1 MMDFFQRLIQSQ
13 DAGSTQTQTQ
23 KEAMVDLL
31 LLGMYAD
38 HTLSLAEQDFV
49 NNEGTQ
55 IEWESG
61 ISFSGYLERTIPKVR
76 TAQADVTTRSKFID
90 GIRDRLGN
98 LAACERAIAELKALM
113 LVDGVAPIEQEFID
127 DISAQLT
134 RSA

>member
-1 MMDFFQRLIQSQ
+1 MMDFFQRLLNSQ
-13 DAGSTQTQTQ
+13 EASSTQTQ

-55 IEWESG
+55 IQWESG

-76 TAQADVTTRSKFID
+76 TAQTDATTRTKFID
-90 GIRDRLGN
+90 GIRDRLDN
-98 LAACERAIAELKALM
+98 PAACERAIAELKALM
-113 LVDGVAPIEQEFID
+113 LIDGVAKIEQDFID
-127 DISAQLT
+127 EISTLMK
-134 RSA
+134 RSV

>member
-1 MMDFFQRLIQSQ
+1 MMDFFQRLVKSQ
-13 DAGSTQTQTQ
+13 EAGSTQTQ

-76 TAQADVTTRSKFID
+76 TAQADATTRSTFID

-98 LAACERAIAELKALM
+98 PAACERAIAELKALM
-113 LVDGVAPIEQEFID
+113 LVDGVAPIEQAFID
-127 DISAQLT
+127 EISALLK
-134 RSA
+134 R

>member
-1 MMDFFQRLIQSQ
+1 MMNFFQRLIQSQ
-13 DAGSTQTQTQ
+13 DAGSTQTQ

-55 IEWESG
+55 IQWESG

-76 TAQADVTTRSKFID
+76 TAQSDITTRSKFID

-98 LAACERAIAELKALM
+98 PAACERAINELKALM
-113 LVDGVAPIEQEFID
+113 LVDGVVPIEQEFID
-127 DISAQLT
+127 DVSAQLT

>member
-13 DAGSTQTQTQ
+13 DAGSTQTQ

-55 IEWESG
+55 IKWESG
-61 ISFSGYLERTIPKVR
+61 ISFSGYQERTIPKVR
-76 TAQADVTTRSKFID
+76 TAQGDVTTRSKFID
-90 GIRDRLGN
+90 GIRDRLGT

-113 LVDGVAPIEQEFID
+113 LVDGVVPIEQEFID

>member
-1 MMDFFQRLIQSQ
+1 MMDFFQRLLNSQ
-13 DAGSTQTQTQ
+13 EASSTQTQ

-55 IEWESG
+55 LQWESG

-76 TAQADVTTRSKFID
+76 IAQTVDTD
-90 GIRDRLGN
+90 GCARNMYDLFDRRAWQRERE
-98 LAACERAIAELKALM
+98 AAC
-113 LVDGVAPIEQEFID
+113 
-127 DISAQLT
+127 
-134 RSA
+134 

>member
-1 MMDFFQRLIQSQ
+1 MMDFFQRLLNSQ
-13 DAGSTQTQTQ
+13 EASSTQTQ

-55 IEWESG
+55 IQWESG

-76 TAQADVTTRSKFID
+76 TAQTDATTRTKFID

-98 LAACERAIAELKALM
+98 PAACERAIAELKALM
-113 LVDGVAPIEQEFID
+113 LIDGVAKIEQDFID
-127 DISAQLT
+127 EISTLMK
-134 RSA
+134 RSV

>member
-13 DAGSTQTQTQ
+13 DAGSTQIQ

-38 HTLSLAEQDFV
+38 HTLSLAEQNFV
-49 NNEGTQ
+49 NHEGAQ
-55 IEWESG
+55 IQWESG

-76 TAQADVTTRSKFID
+76 IAQADVTTRSKFID

>member
-1 MMDFFQRLIQSQ
+1 
-13 DAGSTQTQTQ
+13 
-23 KEAMVDLL
+23 
-31 LLGMYAD
+31 MYAD

-55 IEWESG
+55 IQWESG

-76 TAQADVTTRSKFID
+76 SAQADVTTRSKFID

-98 LAACERAIAELKALM
+98 PAACERAIAELKTLM
-113 LVDGVAPIEQEFID
+113 LVDGVAPIEQEFLD
-127 DISAQLT
+127 DVSALLK

>member
-1 MMDFFQRLIQSQ
+1 MMDFFQRLIKSQ
-13 DAGSTQTQTQ
+13 DAGSTQTQ

-38 HTLSLAEQDFV
+38 HTLSLAEQDFL

-76 TAQADVTTRSKFID
+76 TAQTDATTRSAFID

-98 LAACERAIAELKALM
+98 PAACERAIAELKALM
-113 LVDGVAPIEQEFID
+113 LVDGVAPIEQAFID
-127 DISAQLT
+127 EISALLKK
-134 RSA
+134 SV